1 MASGEGRRGD
11 RCLSRLWF
19 EAPPMAGGASLLNE
33 VS

>member
-11 RCLSRLWF
+11 GCLSRVWF
-19 EAPPMAGGASLLNE
+19 EAPPRTGGASLLNE